1 VATGDGRTR
10 GAKAQEATPVESQAI
25 SLAHFLARNHQRAGG
40 DPMLVAMPADHII
53 SGVEAFRAAVTH
65 GALHAESSINRKY
78 R

>member
-1 VATGDGRTR
+1 
-10 GAKAQEATPVESQAI
+10 
-25 SLAHFLARNHQRAGG
+25 
-40 DPMLVAMPADHII
+40 MLVAMPADHII